1 MSSHALE
8 MSTFS
13 SQSRARSW
21 GELTSNDPEIS
32 SAICFASRARPA
44 SEAQSNAVG
53 SRDID
58 GTADVEGAEDA
69 ITVGERLGVEDVNAM
84 GDGAGF
90 NVGSVDPSSQSVLFV
105 DFEDFEDFEALVDFE
120 ALDDFELH
128 FVDFGAF
135 EIFPPL
141 PTLSW
146 AIRMAS
152 IRGTMNG
159 SSRDVVSTDG
169 VNIPL
174 SFLVV
179 L

>member
-1 MSSHALE
+1 
-8 MSTFS
+8 
-13 SQSRARSW
+13 
-21 GELTSNDPEIS
+21 
-32 SAICFASRARPA
+32 
-44 SEAQSNAVG
+44 
-53 SRDID
+53 
-58 GTADVEGAEDA
+58 
-69 ITVGERLGVEDVNAM
+69 
-84 GDGAGF
+84 
-90 NVGSVDPSSQSVLFV
+90 
-105 DFEDFEDFEALVDFE
+105 LVDFE

-141 PTLSW
+141 PTLSV